1 MTLPVIFPPV
11 VTANAPKA
19 KAVVFDGTNDYMS
32 RAAYS
37 GISDGTDGAISF
49 WLKINGSPGVFQGI
63 FEISAGAAPT
73 NSRFVVE
80 LSNTLAMYMAALDST
95 PTQVWQASGANLST
109 GQWYHVAAS
118 WNTSEAKIYIDGS
131 LYATA
136 SPTPTGTNIDY
147 NAANV
152 MIGAR
157 PTSGTVKL
165 DGELTEVWFS
175 TTYIDLSSST
185 NMQKFRKSNGKPAF
199 LGSTGQRPMGSTPIV
214 YLKGPASSFATN
226 LGSGGSFSVT
236 GTLTD
241 ASTSP
246 SD

>member
-11 VTANAPKA
+11 VVASVPKA

-37 GISDGTDGAISF
+37 GISDGTDGTISF

-63 FEISAGAAPT
+63 FEIRSGT
-73 NSRFVVE
+73 SSRLTCE
-80 LSNTLAMYMAALDST
+80 LSNTLAMFMAAVDAT
-95 PTQVWQASGANLST
+95 PVQVWQASGANLST
-109 GQWYHVAAS
+109 GQWYHIAAS
-118 WNTSEAKIYIDGS
+118 WNTSEAKIYVDGS

-147 NAANV
+147 NASDV

-157 PTSGTVKL
+157 PTTGTVKL
-165 DGELTEVWFS
+165 DGELTEVWFD
-175 TTYIDLSSST
+175 TTYIDLSSSS
-185 NMQKFRKSNGKPAF
+185 NMQKFRKTTGKPAF
-199 LGSTGQRPMGSTPIV
+199 LGNTGQRPTGATPIV
-214 YLKGPASSFATN
+214 YLKGPASAFATN
-226 LGSGGSFSVT
+226 LGTGGSFSVT
-236 GTLTD
+236 GALTD